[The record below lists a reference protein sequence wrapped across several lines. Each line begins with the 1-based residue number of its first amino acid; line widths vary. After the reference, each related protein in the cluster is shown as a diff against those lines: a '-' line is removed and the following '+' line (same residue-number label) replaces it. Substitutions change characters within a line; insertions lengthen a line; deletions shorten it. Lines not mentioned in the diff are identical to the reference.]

1 MSPQGDQTGAAAHER
16 KDADVIGVAL
26 VGAFLL
32 LSLVITS
39 LCVWGL
45 LRFFNSQRSADE
57 ARPPQAT
64 EQGAEFPRP
73 RLQVHPAADL
83 KQSRAAEETK
93 LHSYGWIDR
102 SAGVAHIP
110 IERGMQLTLERGLPE
125 VGGGQTRLQLMQARP
140 ETNPRPNEPVTSSP
154 APEATP

>member
-1 MSPQGDQTGAAAHER
+1 MTPQGHPAHER
-16 KDADVIGVAL
+16 KDADVMGVVL
-26 VGAFLL
+26 LGAFLL

-45 LRFFNSQRSADE
+45 LRFFNKERAAGE
-57 ARPPQAT
+57 AVAPQAR
-64 EQGAEFPRP
+64 EQGAEFPPP
-73 RLQVHPAADL
+73 RLQANPAVEL
-83 KQSRAAEETK
+83 KQSRTAAAAK

-110 IERGMQLTLERGLPE
+110 IERAMELTIERGLPE

-140 ETNPRPNEPVTSSP
+140 ETNPQPNEPNTSP
-154 APEATP
+154 APETT